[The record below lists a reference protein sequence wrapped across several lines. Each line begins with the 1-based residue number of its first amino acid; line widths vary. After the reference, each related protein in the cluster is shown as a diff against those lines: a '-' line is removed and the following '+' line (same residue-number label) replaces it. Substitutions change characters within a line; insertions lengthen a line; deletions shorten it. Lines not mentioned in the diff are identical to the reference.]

1 MQDATLTDIL
11 WAHGMP
17 HTGDK
22 AALVERISTAVAAAI
37 TAVMRSDASSA
48 LAPPP
53 ASSAEGTTC
62 GHLAQGLV
70 TLLHL
75 HAPAFYCLPCVLIR
89 APQ

>member
-22 AALVERISTAVAAAI
+22 AALVARIFAAI